1 MSASPEQ
8 LRDDAVELSYRPLD
22 GADTPAVLE
31 LLTAS
36 LAGGPTGTRS
46 ADFFAWKHHRNPFG
60 ASPGLVAV
68 TPGGRIVG
76 VRLFLRWEW
85 RAVDRVVRAVRPVDT
100 ATHPDFQGRGIFRR
114 LTTELLEQVSSEAEL
129 VFNTPN
135 GNSLPGY
142 LKMGWQDLGQ
152 VPVSLRIAR
161 PLSFARGARAALA
174 RKAAATGPVVCPL
187 PTAADWFGSGAPD
200 GLAELLRERAGADA
214 SDGRLAVART
224 EPYLRWRYGDAPGLD
239 YRVMT
244 CHRGGELAG
253 VAFGR
258 PRRRGPL
265 VEFTLADVIVRPG
278 DRRAAAELLRAAAR
292 SGGDHVA
299 THLAA
304 GTEAAAAAP
313 RSGYLRAPRTGM
325 RLAARTPAGAVPP
338 ELGAW
343 RFNLGDLEVF

>member
-152 VPVSLRIAR
+152 VPVSLRIDTYGSIR
-161 PLSFARGARAALA
+161 IREDLGIHGPSRKNYYGEGFA
-174 RKAAATGPVVCPL
+174 
-187 PTAADWFGSGAPD
+187 
-200 GLAELLRERAGADA
+200 
-214 SDGRLAVART
+214 AV
-224 EPYLRWRYGDAPGLD
+224 
-239 YRVMT
+239 
-244 CHRGGELAG
+244 
-253 VAFGR
+253 
-258 PRRRGPL
+258 
-265 VEFTLADVIVRPG
+265 
-278 DRRAAAELLRAAAR
+278 
-292 SGGDHVA
+292 
-299 THLAA
+299 
-304 GTEAAAAAP
+304 
-313 RSGYLRAPRTGM
+313 
-325 RLAARTPAGAVPP
+325 
-338 ELGAW
+338 
-343 RFNLGDLEVF
+343 